1 MGMTEMK
8 WSHCKTLRRAVMG
21 AAVMLAGSAWA
32 VTPKQTKPPAK
43 PAGPVIPAGS
53 YATERGVSTVEVTRQ
68 PDGRMVF
75 RLISSAPEAQT
86 CLMQGELKGRAVSV
100 PTGEG
105 QKPCEM
111 RVTKTGSGF
120 KLEEPGSGNVCRQF
134 CGPRAEFAGTYLK
147 VKPACLPAAIH
158 KEQELA
164 RVQIEN
170 KAFVSARDRLRVL
183 ARDCQ
188 RTMDPWT
195 ESRLRNDFATAQLK
209 LGDLAGCRQ
218 TLEPLKEFAARNNAN
233 IRMSYPQAEADM
245 LVEILTVTRDL
256 LEQCPAK

>member
-1 MGMTEMK
+1 MGVA
-8 WSHCKTLRRAVMG
+8 LV
-21 AAVMLAGSAWA
+21 LAGSALA
-32 VTPKQTKPPAK
+32 VTPKQAKPPAK
-43 PAGPVIPAGS
+43 PAGPVIAAGN
-53 YATERGVSTVEVTRQ
+53 YATERGVGSVDVTRQ
-68 PDGRMVF
+68 PDGRMLF
-75 RLISSAPEAQT
+75 RLISSAPDAQA
-86 CLMQGELKGRAVSV
+86 CLMEGELKGRTVSV
-100 PTGEG
+100 PTSAGN
-105 QKPCEM
+105 KPCEM
-111 RVTKTGSGF
+111 RVTKTASGF
-120 KLEEPGSGNVCRQF
+120 KLDEPGSGNVCRQF
-134 CGPRAEFAGTYLK
+134 CGPRAEFAGTYFKL
-147 VKPACLPAAIH
+147 KPACVPAAIH
-158 KEQELA
+158 KEQERA

-170 KAFVSARDRLRVL
+170 KAFVSARDRLRIL

-256 LEQCPAK
+256 LEQCPAKQG